1 LETLKNILVIQTAF
15 LGDAVLTLP
24 MIEIIKNKFP
34 SSNITV
40 VTIPDTAE
48 LFRHSPFVDEV
59 IEYDKKGNDK
69 SLFSLKEFIGL
80 IKSKRFDVVYTPHRS
95 ARSILITRFSGA
107 KDTYGF
113 DRAAFSFLLKNKI
126 KYDDMIHEVARNLS
140 LAGYNLE
147 KNTWKI
153 RPRITIPAE
162 AVIRINKL
170 VEQFPYSKI
179 AVIAPGSVWKTK
191 IYPKDY
197 YFQITRFLIGKGIKI
212 FMIGGKKDSYL
223 CQEFED
229 RFEGYVKS
237 YAGDLSIIE
246 SVALIKKSQLLIC
259 NDSAPTHLGMIAGT
273 ATLTLYCSTVKE
285 FGFYPYLEN
294 SGYLSFDN
302 LKCKPCGIHGLD
314 SCPIKTFDCGL
325 KLTPEMV
332 NSKISEMLKL

>member
-1 LETLKNILVIQTAF
+1 METLKNILVIQTAF

-24 MIEIIKNKFP
+24 MIEIIKTKFP
-34 SSNITV
+34 SSSISV
-40 VTIPDTAE
+40 LAIPDTAE

-59 IEYDKKGNDK
+59 IEYDKKGKDK
-69 SLFSLKEFIGL
+69 SLFSFKEFIGL
-80 IKSKRFDVVYTPHRS
+80 IRLKNFDTIYTPHRS
-95 ARSILITRFSGA
+95 ARSVLIAKFSGA
-107 KDTYGF
+107 KNTFGF
-113 DRAAFSFLLKNKI
+113 DKATLSFLLKNKV
-126 KYDDMIHEVARNLS
+126 KYDDRIHEVARNLS
-140 LAGYNLE
+140 LCGYDLK
-147 KNTWKI
+147 KNDWKI

-162 AVIRINKL
+162 ANLRINKL
-170 VEQFPYSKI
+170 VETFPYSKI

-191 IYPKDY
+191 VYPKDY
-197 YFQITRFLIGKGIKI
+197 FFEITRFLINKGIKI

-237 YAGDLSIIE
+237 YAGELSIIE
-246 SVALIKKSQLLIC
+246 SVALIKKSNLLIC

-294 SGYLSFDN
+294 SAYLSYDK

-314 SCPIKTFDCGL
+314 NCPIKTFDCGR
-325 KLTPEMV
+325 KLTPEIV
-332 NSKISEMLKL
+332 NSKISAMLKL